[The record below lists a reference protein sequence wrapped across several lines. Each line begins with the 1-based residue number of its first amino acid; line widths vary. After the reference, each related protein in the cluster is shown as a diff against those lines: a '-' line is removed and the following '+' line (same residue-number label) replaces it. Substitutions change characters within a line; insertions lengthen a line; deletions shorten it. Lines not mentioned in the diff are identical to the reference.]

1 MKNNKN
7 RKSNRWI
14 LLMFLPGIFL
24 AFFGWKFLSRTKSC
38 SFPVSPSD
46 QIYVV
51 AKNGITGFS
60 YTDGQLAQTSDSK
73 MEILKDGI
81 NQCVHRAKI
90 QDRWLVASEENR
102 FGENG
107 RVLSVDFENGKVQV
121 KKTPVYAFTSAGES
135 EEYYFVS
142 TSAYDNSYLAVYSPS
157 LELIDTYTFES
168 PVLLYDFS
176 VQGQTV
182 YLLGVPLANN
192 ESYSTY
198 WYEFEIKD
206 DRLVLK
212 QSGIFDQAE
221 GNARYFGDSALIGNL
236 LVAPSPG
243 SRGLVSGERD
253 YSSPAILVRNLVTGE
268 INKIMTARAEPYNLY
283 DLRDGYVAFD
293 HASGSSSELGFTLV
307 NLADLSSTYVPLETQ
322 PDPTGE
328 TEYFQSLSRLDDQRI
343 AALTT
348 KALWIY
354 NYATGQMEASF
365 LLPDHIEWP
374 FEIWIRP

>member
-1 MKNNKN
+1 MKKKRN
-7 RKSNRWI
+7 RKSGRRI
-14 LLMFLPGIFL
+14 LLMTLAGVLL
-24 AFFGWKFLSRTKSC
+24 AFLGWKLLSRTKSYA
-38 SFPVSPSD
+38 FPVSPSD

-60 YTDGQLAQTSDSK
+60 YTDGQLTQTSDSK

-90 QDRWLVASEENR
+90 QDRWFVASEENR
-102 FGENG
+102 FGKNG
-107 RVLSVDFENGKVQV
+107 WVLSVDFENGKVQV

-142 TSAYDNSYLAVYSPS
+142 TSAGDSYLAAYTPS
-157 LELIDTYTFES
+157 LELVDTYTFES

-198 WYEFEIKD
+198 WYEFEIKNGS
-206 DRLVLK
+206 LELK
-212 QSGIFDQAE
+212 QTGIFDQA
-221 GNARYFGDSALIGNL
+221 GSNTRYFGDTALIGDL

-243 SRGLVSGERD
+243 SRGLAAGERD
-253 YSSPAILVRNLVTGE
+253 YSNPAILVRNLVTGE
-268 INKIMTARAEPYNLY
+268 INEIATQRAEPYNLY
-283 DLRDGYVAFD
+283 DLQDGYVAFD

-307 NLADLSSTYVPLETQ
+307 SLADLSSTYVPLETQ

-343 AALTT
+343 VALTS

-354 NYATGQMEASF
+354 NYATGQMEVSF

-374 FEIWIRP
+374 FEIWVRP